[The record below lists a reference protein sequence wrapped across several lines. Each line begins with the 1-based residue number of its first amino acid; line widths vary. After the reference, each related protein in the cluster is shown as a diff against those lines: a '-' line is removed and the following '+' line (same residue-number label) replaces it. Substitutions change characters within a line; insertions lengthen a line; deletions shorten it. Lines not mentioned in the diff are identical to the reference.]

1 MVVGRLGTTNM
12 RAPWALAWSQLVRE
26 RARFAMALAGV
37 GFAVIL
43 MLVQLGFRSAAFD
56 GAVRL
61 HRVLAAEV
69 VIVHP
74 RTNVLAD
81 VAGFPR
87 RRLDQARAV
96 PGVRAVTGVNARLLP
111 WTNLD
116 EGGSRYIFV
125 VGIDPSAHALDLP
138 EVNAQL
144 DRLKLPETVL
154 FDLSSRPEFGI
165 SGDQPPR
172 RQAPGMNGGTSPAV
186 EINGYR
192 VQVAGFYRLG
202 ISFAI
207 DGTVVTSDLNFLRL
221 VPGHPPG
228 LIEIGLVQLTPGADP
243 LLVRDDLVRTLPPDV
258 RVLTRKEYMDRE
270 VHYWDTSMSI
280 GIVFGFGVLVGF
292 GVGAVVVAQILFSDV
307 TDHLDEY
314 ATLKAIGFGN
324 RYLYGVVLW
333 EAFFM
338 ACLGFVPGVGASAL
352 LYRLVVAM
360 TGLPMVFD
368 PTRAGLV
375 LGLTVLMC
383 FAAGLL
389 ALRKLETADPAE
401 MFR

>member
-1 MVVGRLGTTNM
+1 M

-61 HRVLAAEV
+61 HRVLAADV
-69 VIVHP
+69 VLVHP
-74 RTNVLAD
+74 RTNVLVD
-81 VAGFPR
+81 VASFPR

-96 PGVRAVTGVNARLLP
+96 PGVRAVTGVNAALLP

-116 EGGSRYIFV
+116 AGASRYIYV
-125 VGIDPSAHALDLP
+125 VGIDPSAHTIDLP
-138 EVNAQL
+138 EVDAQL
-144 DRLKLPETVL
+144 DRLKLPDNVL

-165 SGDQPPR
+165 SGEKP
-172 RQAPGMNGGTSPAV
+172 TSPSV
-186 EINGYR
+186 EINGRR

-207 DGTVVTSDLNFLRL
+207 DGTVLTSDRNFLRI

-228 LIEIGLVQLTPGADP
+228 LVEIGLVQLTPGADP
-243 LLVRDDLVRTLPPDV
+243 LRVRDDLARTLPPDV
-258 RVLTRKEYMDRE
+258 RVLTRKEYMARE

-280 GIVFGFGVLVGF
+280 GIVFGFGVVVGF
-292 GVGAVVVAQILFSDV
+292 GVGSVVVAQILFSDV

-324 RYLYGVVLW
+324 SYLYGVVLW

-338 ACLGFVPGVGASAL
+338 ACLGFVPGVAGSAL

-368 PTRAGLV
+368 AARAALV
-375 LGLTVLMC
+375 LVLTVLMC
-383 FAAGLL
+383 FAAGLV

>member
-1 MVVGRLGTTNM
+1 
-12 RAPWALAWSQLVRE
+12 
-26 RARFAMALAGV
+26 
-37 GFAVIL
+37 
-43 MLVQLGFRSAAFD
+43 
-56 GAVRL
+56 
-61 HRVLAAEV
+61 V

-116 EGGSRYIFV
+116 TGGSRYIFV

-138 EVNAQL
+138 DVDAQL
-144 DRLKLPETVL
+144 DRLKLPDTVL

-165 SGDQPPR
+165 SGDQPPGR
-172 RQAPGMNGGTSPAV
+172 SAPGMNGGPSPAV

-207 DGTVVTSDLNFLRL
+207 DGTVVTSDRNFLRL
-221 VPGHPPG
+221 MPGHPPG
-228 LIEIGLVQLTPGADP
+228 LVEIGLVQLTPGADP
-243 LLVRDDLVRTLPPDV
+243 LLVRDNLARTLPPDV

-270 VHYWDTSMSI
+270 IRYWDTSMSI

-338 ACLGFVPGVGASAL
+338 ACLGFIPGVGASAL
-352 LYRLVVAM
+352 LYRVVVAM

-368 PTRAGLV
+368 PMRAGLV

>member
-1 MVVGRLGTTNM
+1 MAVGRLGTTSM

-43 MLVQLGFRSAAFD
+43 MLVQLGFRNAAFE

-87 RRLDQARAV
+87 RRLDQALAV

-116 EGGSRYIFV
+116 SGGSRYIFV

-138 EVNAQL
+138 EVDAQL
-144 DRLKLPETVL
+144 DRLKMPDTVL

-165 SGDQPPR
+165 SGDER
-172 RQAPGMNGGTSPAV
+172 HAPGTSGGTSAAV
-186 EINGYR
+186 EINGHR
-192 VQVAGFYRLG
+192 VKVAGFYRLG

-207 DGTVVTSDLNFLRL
+207 DGTVVTSDLNFLRI

-228 LIEIGLVQLTPGADP
+228 LIEIGLVQLAPGADP
-243 LLVRDDLVRTLPPDV
+243 LVVRDDLARTLPPDV

-270 VHYWDTSMSI
+270 VRYWDTSMSI
-280 GIVFGFGVLVGF
+280 GIVFGFGVVVGF

-307 TDHLDEY
+307 TDHLAEY

-324 RYLYGVVLW
+324 PYLYGVVLW

-338 ACLGFVPGVGASAL
+338 ACLGFVPGVGASVL
-352 LYRLVVAM
+352 LYRLVVRA

-368 PTRAGLV
+368 PKMAALV
-375 LGLTVLMC
+375 LGLTILMC

>member
-1 MVVGRLGTTNM
+1 M
-12 RAPWALAWSQLVRE
+12 
-26 RARFAMALAGV
+26 
-37 GFAVIL
+37 
-43 MLVQLGFRSAAFD
+43 
-56 GAVRL
+56 
-61 HRVLAAEV
+61 
-69 VIVHP
+69 HP

-81 VAGFPR
+81 VAAFPR

-96 PGVRAVTGVNARLLP
+96 AGVRAVTGVNARLLP

-116 EGGSRYIFV
+116 TGASRFIFV
-125 VGIDPSAHALDLP
+125 VGIDPSAHALELP
-138 EVNAQL
+138 EVDAQL
-144 DRLKLPETVL
+144 ERLKQPETVL

-165 SGDQPPR
+165 SDDPSPAR
-172 RQAPGMNGGTSPAV
+172 PASRMSGGPSPAV
-186 EINGYR
+186 EINGSR

-207 DGTVVTSDLNFLRL
+207 DGTVVTSDVNFLRI

-243 LLVRDDLVRTLPPDV
+243 LRVRDDLARTLPPDV
-258 RVLTRKEYMDRE
+258 RVLTRQEYMDRE

-338 ACLGFVPGVGASAL
+338 ACLGFIPGVAASAL
-352 LYRLVVAM
+352 LYRVVVAM

-368 PTRAGLV
+368 AMRAVVV
-375 LGLTVLMC
+375 LSLTVLMC

>member
-1 MVVGRLGTTNM
+1 M
-12 RAPWALAWSQLVRE
+12 RE

-43 MLVQLGFRSAAFD
+43 MLVQLGFRAAAFD

-61 HRVLAAEV
+61 HRVLDAEV

-74 RTNVLAD
+74 RTNVLVD

-87 RRLDQARAV
+87 RRLEQARGV
-96 PGVRAVTGVNARLLP
+96 PGVRAVTGINARLLP

-116 EGGSRYIFV
+116 SGGSRYIFV
-125 VGIDPSAHALDLP
+125 LGIDPSAHALTVP

-165 SGDQPPR
+165 SDARPVGRLTPLE
-172 RQAPGMNGGTSPAV
+172 TSPAV

-192 VQVAGFYRLG
+192 VQVTGFYRLG

-207 DGTVVTSDLNFLRL
+207 DGTVVTSDVNFLRL
-221 VPGHPPG
+221 MPGHPPG
-228 LIEIGLVQLTPGADP
+228 VVEIGLVQLNPGADP
-243 LLVRDDLVRTLPPDV
+243 LRVRDDLARALPPDV
-258 RVLTRKEYMDRE
+258 RVLTRQEYMDRE

-324 RYLYGVVLW
+324 SYLYGVVLW

-338 ACLGFVPGVGASAL
+338 ACLGFLPGVAASVV
-352 LYRLVVAM
+352 LYRVVVAM
-360 TGLPMVFD
+360 TGLPMEFD
-368 PTRAGLV
+368 LMRAVVV
-375 LGLTVLMC
+375 LSLTVLMC
-383 FAAGLL
+383 FAAGLM

>member
-1 MVVGRLGTTNM
+1 M

-43 MLVQLGFRSAAFD
+43 MLVQLGFRAAAFD

-96 PGVRAVTGVNARLLP
+96 PGVRAVTGINARLLP

-116 EGGSRYIFV
+116 TGGSRYIFV

-138 EVNAQL
+138 EVDAQL
-144 DRLKLPETVL
+144 DRLKRPDTAL

-165 SGDQPPR
+165 SGDRP
-172 RQAPGMNGGTSPAV
+172 APGTNRGASPAV

-192 VQVAGFYRLG
+192 VQVVGTYHLG

-221 VPGHPPG
+221 MPGHPPG
-228 LIEIGLVQLTPGADP
+228 LVEIGLVQLAPGADP
-243 LLVRDDLVRTLPPDV
+243 LVVRDDLTRTLPPDV

-270 VHYWDTSMSI
+270 IRYWDTSMSI

-338 ACLGFVPGVGASAL
+338 ACFGFVPGVGASAL
-352 LYRLVVAM
+352 LYRVVVAM

-368 PTRAGLV
+368 PMRAAFVLV
-375 LGLTVLMC
+375 LTVLMC

-389 ALRKLETADPAE
+389 ALRKLETADPAD